1 MIQRIQSLFLLG
13 VIAAGILLFYFPL
26 LSYSVSNNENGVL
39 RQFLIP
45 DNFYLNLLTVS
56 IIIVAAISISQ
67 FKNRMRQVKF
77 CGFNMLL
84 ATILLIAIFYVEG
97 KLIDG
102 EVKVKYETG
111 IYLIL
116 LILVFLWA
124 AIRFIR
130 KDEEMVRSAER
141 LR

>member
-1 MIQRIQSLFLLG
+1 MIQRIQSLFLSG

-26 LSYSVSNNENGVL
+26 FSFSVSNNENGLL
-39 RQFLIP
+39 RMFTVSE
-45 DNFYLNLLTVS
+45 NFYLSLLTVS
-56 IIIVAAISISQ
+56 IIVLGAISLLM
-67 FKNRMRQVKF
+67 FKNRMRQVKL
-77 CGFNMLL
+77 CGLNMLL
-84 ATILLIAIFYVEG
+84 VTVLLIAIFYVEG

-111 IYLIL
+111 IYLVIL
-116 LILVFLWA
+116 CLVFLWA

-130 KDEEMVRSAER
+130 KDEAMVRAADR